1 MNNHTTGPKPLTQW
15 TSKPNDTKPDIKFD
29 GAPLQNSSSKKREN
43 VLLHHLVPVPP
54 LSNTHSKTP
63 EIVVKRGGNKNDKRN
78 LDSVRGRSPPRP
90 GHGAEASDL
99 PAAFLAARVFLG
111 EPLPQPGREGLWATA
126 VAKQLTEHPPP
137 LYSEPMGTCGVR
149 LAGGKGLLPLTNCE
163 LAYIHPPAL
172 ANSVIPVPRK
182 PLSPTF
188 PFSRLPLP
196 LPLALAFP
204 SLSKAGS
211 VQESPSKDN

>member
-1 MNNHTTGPKPLTQW
+1 MYFF
-15 TSKPNDTKPDIKFD
+15 II
-29 GAPLQNSSSKKREN
+29 
-43 VLLHHLVPVPP
+43 LVPVPL
-54 LSNTHSKTP
+54 LSNTQSKTP
-63 EIVVKRGGNKNDKRN
+63 THTKLLSQRENKKDKR
-78 LDSVRGRSPPRP
+78 SPGGGSPPRP

-111 EPLPQPGREGLWATA
+111 EPLPHPGREGLLATA
-126 VAKQLTEHPPP
+126 VAKLLTEHPP

-172 ANSVIPVPRK
+172 ANSVISVPRK

-188 PFSRLPLP
+188 PFFRLPLP

-211 VQESPSKDN
+211 VQELPSKDNRGLAPTHF